1 MRSPAIFNRANGLA
15 AVAGALLPLGFAPF
29 GAWWLVPFLLAA
41 LFALWDGQ
49 TPRDAAMR
57 GLAFGIAAFAG
68 GTYWTYISVH
78 GFAGTPAWLAVLLS
92 AALVLASAAH
102 VAAAGWLAGLCR
114 VPDALRYGFCWPA
127 AYVATEWIR
136 GWIFTGFPWLS
147 LGYGQIDGP
156 LSAWAPVLGIY
167 GVSLLVAVTGGL
179 LLILLRGTRR
189 ERAAG
194 LAAAVALAAGTWALA
209 GRDWT
214 SPAGSPVSAA
224 LVQGSI
230 TQDRKWLPEQRL
242 PTMALYRDLTLALP
256 DADLVVW
263 PEVAVPSSADRVED
277 YLRDLKAAA
286 EERGT
291 QILLGIIVNDFERD
305 RFHNSLLSVGAATGV
320 YHKRHLVPF
329 GEFFPVPDFVR
340 QWMRMMD
347 LPYRD
352 VAPGSDDQPPL
363 IAGDVRLAPSIC
375 YEDAFGAEQLDFLP
389 ESGLLVNVSNDAWF
403 GDSIAAHQHL
413 EMARMRSLETG
424 RAMLRSTNTGITAL
438 IDADG
443 TVMDRLPQ
451 FETGVLKGQIQP
463 RSGSTPFVR
472 AGNVPVVLLALLGL
486 WLGIAATRRPAAR
499 P

>member
-1 MRSPAIFNRANGLA
+1 MRLPAFINRANGLA
-15 AVAGALLPLGFAPF
+15 LAAGALLPLGFAPF
-29 GAWWLVPFLLAA
+29 GAWWLVPPLLAG

-49 TPRDAAMR
+49 APRVAALR
-57 GLAFGIAAFAG
+57 GLVFGSAAFAG

-78 GFAGTPAWLAVLLS
+78 GFAGTPALLAVLLS

-102 VAAAGWLAGLCR
+102 VAAAGWLAARCR
-114 VPDALRYGFCWPA
+114 VPAALRWCLCWPA
-127 AYVATEWIR
+127 AYVATEWLR

-147 LGYGQIDGP
+147 LGYGQLDGP
-156 LSAWAPVLGIY
+156 LSPWAPVLGVY
-167 GVSLLVAVTGGL
+167 GVSLVTAVVAGL
-179 LLILLRGTRR
+179 LLTLLRGSQR
-189 ERAAG
+189 ER
-194 LAAAVALAAGTWALA
+194 LLVTAVAGILAVATWALTD
-209 GRDWT
+209 RNWT
-214 SPAGSPVSAA
+214 VPDGPAVSVA

-256 DADLVVW
+256 DAELVVW
-263 PEVAVPSSADRVED
+263 PEVAIPTARDRVEG
-277 YLRDLKAAA
+277 YLQELQVAAA
-286 EERGT
+286 ERGM
-291 QILLGIIVNDFERD
+291 QILLGIIVNDFEGG
-305 RFHNSLLSVGAATGV
+305 RFHNSLLSVGVAGGV

-340 QWMRMMD
+340 EWMRMMN

-352 VAPGSDDQPPL
+352 VAPGSRDQPPL
-363 IAGDVRLAPSIC
+363 VAGDIRLAPSIC

-438 IDADG
+438 IDSDG
-443 TVMDRLPQ
+443 AVMARLPQ
-451 FETGVLKGQIQP
+451 FETGVLSGQVQP
-463 RSGSTPFVR
+463 RSGATPFVR
-472 AGNVPVVLLALLGL
+472 AGNVPVVLIALLGL
-486 WLGIAATRRPAAR
+486 WLGIAAPRRPAGK

>member
-1 MRSPAIFNRANGLA
+1 MRLPLFINRANALA

-29 GAWWLVPFLLAA
+29 GAWWSVPLLLAV
-41 LFALWDGQ
+41 LFSLWEGQ
-49 TPRDAAMR
+49 SPRVAAVR
-57 GLAFGIAAFAG
+57 GLVFGAAAFAG

-78 GFAGTPAWLAVLLS
+78 GFAGSPAWLALLLS

-102 VAAAGWLAGLCR
+102 VAAAGWLAARCR
-114 VPDALRYGFCWPA
+114 VPAALRWCLCWPA

-136 GWIFTGFPWLS
+136 GWIFTGFPWLT

-156 LSAWAPVLGIY
+156 LSVWAPVLGVY
-167 GVSLLVAVTGGL
+167 GVSLLTAMVAGL
-179 LLILLRGTRR
+179 LLTLLRGTQR
-189 ERAAG
+189 ER
-194 LAAAVALAAGTWALA
+194 LLVVAVAGVMAAGTWLLT
-209 GRDWT
+209 GRNWT
-214 SPAGSPVSAA
+214 DPEGPSVPVA

-256 DADLVVW
+256 DAELVVW
-263 PEVAVPSSADRVED
+263 PEVAIPTAADRVED
-277 YLRDLKAAA
+277 YLQDLQASAA
-286 EERGT
+286 ERDM

-305 RFHNSLLSVGAATGV
+305 RFHNSLLSVGASSGV

-340 QWMRMMD
+340 QWMRMMN

-352 VAPGSDDQPPL
+352 VAPGSRDQPPL
-363 IAGDVRLAPSIC
+363 VAGNVRLAPSIC

-438 IDADG
+438 IDANG
-443 TVMDRLPQ
+443 AIAGQLPQ
-451 FETGVLKGQIQP
+451 FETGVLTGRVQP
-463 RSGSTPFVR
+463 RSGATPFIR
-472 AGNVPVVLLALLGL
+472 AGNLPVVLVALLCL
-486 WLGIAATRRPAAR
+486 WLGIAAPRRPTGQS
-499 P
+499 

>member
-1 MRSPAIFNRANGLA
+1 MRLPAFINRANGLA

-29 GAWWLVPFLLAA
+29 GAWWLVPLLLAG
-41 LFALWDGQ
+41 LFALWEGQ
-49 TPRDAAMR
+49 VPRAAAMR
-57 GLAFGIAAFAG
+57 GLVFGIAAFAG

-102 VAAAGWLAGLCR
+102 VAAAGWLAARCR
-114 VPDALRYGFCWPA
+114 VSAALRWCLCWPA
-127 AYVATEWIR
+127 AYVAMEWLR

-147 LGYGQIDGP
+147 LGYGQIEGP
-156 LSAWAPVLGIY
+156 LSAWAPVLGVY
-167 GVSLLVAVTGGL
+167 GVSFLTAVVAGL
-179 LLILLRGTRR
+179 LLSMVRGSER
-189 ERAAG
+189 ER
-194 LAAAVALAAGTWALA
+194 LLVVAAASLLVAGTWALT
-209 GRDWT
+209 GRSWT
-214 SPAGSPVSAA
+214 APDGPPMAVA

-242 PTMALYRDLTLALP
+242 PTMALYRDLTLGL
-256 DADLVVW
+256 ADTELVVW
-263 PEVAVPSSADRVED
+263 PEVAVPTAADRVEG
-277 YLRDLKAAA
+277 YLQELQAAAA
-286 EERGT
+286 ERGM

-305 RFHNSLLSVGAATGV
+305 RFHNSLLSIGAVSGV

-340 QWMRMMD
+340 NWMRMMN

-352 VAPGSDDQPPL
+352 VAPGSRDQPPL
-363 IAGDVRLAPSIC
+363 VAGDVQLAPSIC

-389 ESGLLVNVSNDAWF
+389 ASGLLVNVSNDAWF

-424 RAMLRSTNTGITAL
+424 RMMLRSTNTGITAL
-438 IDADG
+438 IAADG
-443 TVMDRLPQ
+443 AIMSRLPQ
-451 FETGVLKGQIQP
+451 FETGVLTGEVQP
-463 RSGSTPFVR
+463 RSGATPFVR
-472 AGNVPVVLLALLGL
+472 TGNVPVVLVALLAL
-486 WLGIAATRRPAAR
+486 WLGIAAPRRPAGQ

>member
-1 MRSPAIFNRANGLA
+1 MRLPAFINRANGLA

-29 GAWWLVPFLLAA
+29 GAWWLVPLLLAG
-41 LFALWDGQ
+41 LFALWEGQ
-49 TPRDAAMR
+49 VPRAAAMR
-57 GLAFGIAAFAG
+57 GLVFGIAAFAG

-102 VAAAGWLAGLCR
+102 VAAAGWLAARCR
-114 VPDALRYGFCWPA
+114 VSAALRWCLCWPA
-127 AYVATEWIR
+127 AYVAMEWLR

-147 LGYGQIDGP
+147 LGYGQIEGP
-156 LSAWAPVLGIY
+156 LSAWAPVLGVY
-167 GVSLLVAVTGGL
+167 GVSFLTAVVAGL
-179 LLILLRGTRR
+179 LLSMVRGSER
-189 ERAAG
+189 ER
-194 LAAAVALAAGTWALA
+194 LLVVAAASLLVAGTWALT
-209 GRDWT
+209 GRSWT
-214 SPAGSPVSAA
+214 APDGPPMAVA

-242 PTMALYRDLTLALP
+242 PTMALYRDLTLGL
-256 DADLVVW
+256 ADTELVVW
-263 PEVAVPSSADRVED
+263 PEVAVPTAADRVEG
-277 YLRDLKAAA
+277 YLQELQAAAA
-286 EERGT
+286 ERGM

-305 RFHNSLLSVGAATGV
+305 RFHNSLLSIGVASGV

-340 QWMRMMD
+340 NWMRMMN

-352 VAPGSDDQPPL
+352 VAPGSRDQPPL
-363 IAGDVRLAPSIC
+363 VAGDVQLAPSIC

-389 ESGLLVNVSNDAWF
+389 ASGLLVNVSNDAWF

-424 RAMLRSTNTGITAL
+424 RMMLRSTNTGITAL
-438 IDADG
+438 IAADG
-443 TVMDRLPQ
+443 AIMSRLPQ
-451 FETGVLKGQIQP
+451 FETGVLTGEVQP
-463 RSGSTPFVR
+463 RSGATPFVR
-472 AGNVPVVLLALLGL
+472 TGNVPVVLVALLAL
-486 WLGIAATRRPAAR
+486 WLGIAAPRRPAGQ